1 VATKK
6 QYQEWAPEQAFL
18 MPPSPMEWLPG
29 DHLAYFIL
37 DVVKTL
43 DLSAIESVIQR
54 KDWRGTR
61 PYSPWMMV
69 SLLLYGYC
77 TGVFSSR
84 KLERATYENVAFRV
98 IAGGNHP
105 HFTRIN
111 EFRRVHL
118 EALGELFKQVLK
130 LCQRAGLVKLGHVS
144 LDGTKVQAN
153 ASKHKAMSY
162 ERMCEEE
169 KRLAEEIAKLL
180 AHAEAVD
187 AQEDEKHGA
196 DVRGDELP
204 EELTRRESRMARIQE
219 AKASLEREAA
229 EARAQLLEERARAQR
244 QQAEASPEPAE
255 QKRATA
261 RANQCEQQAQ
271 ALRRKARNSD
281 DSDQGDDPGDGSE
294 PPAPPAAS
302 SRDER
307 AGADALPRHRVPTD
321 KDGAPKP
328 KAQRNFT
335 DPESR
340 IMVRHKG
347 FLQAY
352 NAQIVADEASQIIL
366 AEGVSNQAP
375 DQEYLRP
382 MLVRTLQNCGQMPAK
397 LSADA
402 GYFSH
407 ANVQYCEQQDIDPYI
422 SPARKLDTAQAP
434 SSTETTAPQSQ
445 EQQTRE
451 RMRLK
456 LRTDQGRAIYARR
469 KCIPEPVFGQIKEA
483 MGFRR
488 FSLRGLIKVSREW
501 SFVCLCHNLLK
512 LFRSPAR
519 AALAPL

>member
-1 VATKK
+1 
-6 QYQEWAPEQAFL
+6 
-18 MPPSPMEWLPG
+18 MEWLPG

-43 DLSAIESVIQR
+43 DLSAIESVLQR

-61 PYSPWMMV
+61 PYSPGMMV

-84 KLERATYENVAFRV
+84 KIERATYENVAFRV

-118 EALGELFKQVLK
+118 EALSDLFKQVLK

-153 ASKHKAMSY
+153 ASKHKAMSHG
-162 ERMCEEE
+162 RMCEQE
-169 KRLAEEIAKLL
+169 KRLVEEIEKLL
-180 AHAEAVD
+180 ARAAEVD
-187 AQEDEKHGA
+187 AQEDEKYGA
-196 DVRGDELP
+196 ELHGDELP
-204 EELTRRESRMARIQE
+204 EELARRESRLERIRE

-229 EARAQLLEERARAQR
+229 EARAQLLEERAQAQR
-244 QQAEASPEPAE
+244 QPAEVSPEPAE
-255 QKRATA
+255 RLRAAT
-261 RANQCEQQAQ
+261 RAHDCEQQAQ
-271 ALRRKARNSD
+271 AIRRKARTGD
-281 DSDQGDDPGDGSE
+281 DSDQGDDPGDGDAA
-294 PPAPPAAS
+294 PPAPPASEGAS
-302 SRDER
+302 SSEEKH
-307 AGADALPRHRVPTD
+307 GADALPRHRVPTD
-321 KDGAPKP
+321 KEGVLKP

-340 IMVRHKG
+340 IMVRDKA

-352 NAQIVADEASQIIL
+352 NAQIVADEGSQIIL

-375 DQEYLRP
+375 DTEYLRP
-382 MLVRTLQNCGQMPAK
+382 MLARTAQNCGQMPAQ

-407 ANVQYCEQQDIDPYI
+407 ANVQYCQQQHIDPYI
-422 SPARKLDTAQAP
+422 SPARKLNALQAP
-434 SSTETTAPQSQ
+434 SPTAATGHMSQ

-451 RMRLK
+451 HMRLK
-456 LRTDQGRAIYARR
+456 LRTAEGRAIYARR
-469 KCIPEPVFGQIKEA
+469 KCIPEPVFGQIKAA

-488 FSLRGLIKVSREW
+488 FSLRGLAKVSGEW
-501 SFVCLCHNLLK
+501 SFICLCHNLLK

-519 AALAPL
+519 PALEPL

>member
-1 VATKK
+1 
-6 QYQEWAPEQAFL
+6 
-18 MPPSPMEWLPG
+18 MPPSPTEWLPS

-37 DVVKTL
+37 DVVKAL
-43 DLSAIESVIQR
+43 DLSAIESVLQR

-69 SLLLYGYC
+69 SLLVYAYC

-84 KLERATYENVAFRV
+84 KIERATYENVAFRV
-98 IAGGNHP
+98 LAGGHHP

-118 EALGELFKQVLK
+118 EALGELFKQVLA
-130 LCQRAGLVKLGHVS
+130 LCQRAGLAKLGHVS

-169 KRLAEEIAKLL
+169 KRLAEEVKALL
-180 AHAEAVD
+180 AHAAAIDE
-187 AQEDEKHGA
+187 QEDEKYGA
-196 DVRGDELP
+196 EVRGDELP
-204 EELTRRESRMARIQE
+204 EELARRESRQQRIRE

-244 QQAEASPEPAE
+244 QQAEASVEPAE
-255 QKRATA
+255 RKRAER
-261 RANQCEQQAQ
+261 RAEQCEQQAK
-271 ALRRKARNSD
+271 ALRRQASD
-281 DSDQGDDPGDGSE
+281 RDDTDQGDGPSDGNG
-294 PPAPPAAS
+294 APPSPPVTVAAPS
-302 SRDER
+302 HEAP
-307 AGADALPRHRVPTD
+307 AGAEALPRHRIRTN
-321 KDGAPKP
+321 KKGAPKG

-335 DPESR
+335 DPDSR
-340 IMVRHKG
+340 IMVRNKS

-352 NAQIVADEASQIIL
+352 NAQIVVDENAQIIL
-366 AEGVSNQAP
+366 AEGVSNQPP

-382 MLVRTLQNCGQMPAK
+382 MLARTRENCGRMPEQ

-407 ANVQYCEQQDIDPYI
+407 ANVQYCEQQRIDPYI
-422 SPARKLDTAQAP
+422 SPARKLDTSQAP
-434 SSTETTAPQSQ
+434 ASTQIDTPSP
-445 EQQTRE
+445 EQLTRE
-451 RMRLK
+451 RMRQK
-456 LRTDQGRAIYARR
+456 LATDHGRAIYAKR

-488 FSLRGLIKVSREW
+488 FSLRGLAKVCGEW

-519 AALAPL
+519 AAQAPI